1 MFDQNLYVILATILG
16 CIGGY
21 LIAKNINHFPREI
34 FAQFEP
40 EAIDSLS
47 EISSRGRALVAL
59 SVGVIWLACALK
71 FGQEAKAVCW
81 ALLGTALAALA
92 IIDARTFLLP
102 DALTQPLVWFGLLVS
117 TFGWIDLTVR
127 DAVMG
132 AAVGYAGPW
141 AFATCFRLITRQDGM
156 GAGDFK
162 LMAAMGAWLGPLAL
176 LQVIFIAS
184 LLGSVVGI
192 SMKLLNRLDGEGY
205 FPFGPSLA
213 LGGLATAW
221 FGVQLNALLI

>member
-1 MFDQNLYVILATILG
+1 MINQTLYATLATALG
-16 CIGGY
+16 GFCGFI
-21 LIAKNINHFPREI
+21 IANNINHFPREI
-34 FAQFEP
+34 FTECQP
-40 EAIDSLS
+40 EGLDSLS
-47 EISSRGRALVAL
+47 ELSPRGKVLMAMTVAI
-59 SVGVIWLACALK
+59 IWLVCALQFDK
-71 FGQEAKAVCW
+71 NAKAVCL
-81 ALLGTALAALA
+81 AIFSTALVSLA

-102 DALTQPLVWFGLLVS
+102 DAVTQPLVWIGLLVS
-117 TFGWIDLTVR
+117 SFGWIDLPVH
-127 DAVMG
+127 DAVIG
-132 AAVGYAGPW
+132 AALGYTGPW
-141 AFATCFRLITRQDGM
+141 IFANCFRMITGQVGM

-176 LQVIFIAS
+176 LQVIFFAS

-192 SMKLLNRLDGEGY
+192 SMKLLNRLDGEGH